1 MTAKSPLKIGIAL
14 VLFLFFVPV
23 VLLAWLQLAGTGM
36 MAAVFY
42 QVSSILEP
50 EGDPFGGK
58 IDIRNARLSSWRL
71 KSGLKAIAGFGEFN
85 SARAIHVATVTTLR
99 DLLKP
104 GEKMPS
110 KDSHDLYVRSRV
122 GFIAKEECNRL
133 LELLAR
139 ACEFSNTNASRWRGN
154 LYNVSF
160 TLRFIQKDAFGEIN
174 SEATL
179 NYTEI
184 DDEFSNRLRNARR
197 WNDKYLAKVRVKAY
211 KKFSKDCKSIK
222 KDHGNCALL
231 NAVFQLR
238 AMDVNNGPV
247 MVTNATFSVL
257 QKL

>member
-1 MTAKSPLKIGIAL
+1 MSAKGPLKIVIAL
-14 VLFLFFVPV
+14 VLFLFFTPII
-23 VLLAWLQLAGTGM
+23 LALGLQIFGSGM
-36 MAAVFY
+36 MAPVFY
-42 QVSSILEP
+42 QVSSMMARE
-50 EGDPFGGK
+50 EDPFGGK

-71 KSGLKAIAGFGEFN
+71 RSGLKAIAGFEEFN

-104 GEKMPS
+104 GEELPS

-122 GFIAKEECNRL
+122 GFIAKEECKRL

-139 ACEFSNTNASRWRGN
+139 ACEFSNTNANRWRGN

-160 TLRFIQKDAFGEIN
+160 TLRFIQNDAFGEIN

-197 WNDKYLAKVRVKAY
+197 WNDKYLAKFRVKAY
-211 KKFSKDCKSIK
+211 KKFNKDCKSIK

-238 AMDVNNGPV
+238 AMDINNGPV